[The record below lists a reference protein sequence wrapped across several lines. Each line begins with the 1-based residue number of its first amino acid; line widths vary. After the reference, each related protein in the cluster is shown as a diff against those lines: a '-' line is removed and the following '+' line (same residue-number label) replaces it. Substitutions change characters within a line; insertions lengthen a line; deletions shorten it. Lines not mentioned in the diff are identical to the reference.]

1 MKNKLVAFLFVETDS
16 PDENS
21 APLLARIPDVDEV
34 HRVAGEDSY
43 LLKVRLRDTAALE
56 QLREKI
62 ERIKFVRNTRTTIV
76 LKTVKDHR
84 TTVSARRSSR
94 SEQYVGGR

>member
-1 MKNKLVAFLFVETDS
+1 MKNKVVAFLFVETRS
-16 PDENS
+16 PDENA
-21 APLLARIPDVDEV
+21 APLLARIHHVDEV
-34 HRVAGEDSY
+34 HRVTGEDSY
-43 LLKVRLRDTAALE
+43 LLKVCLRDTAALE

-62 ERIKFVRNTRTTIV
+62 ERIKFVQNTRTTIV

-84 TTVSARRSSR
+84 TTARARRSSR